1 MSLLLT
7 LAVLAQ
13 APAAKAPRTI
23 SVEDGVHLALLHS
36 PGLHAVQL
44 RADSAEDQS
53 RSVRGRMLPGIYLSD
68 EHQHYSE
75 AFDIAFGPA
84 SFVARGQN
92 VNTFVAAASQPVLGL
107 LHLFQD
113 KAGLDELALAA
124 HEGEHITEDA
134 ITEAVQTGYLRY
146 FEGKASEEVATAS
159 IAQLDEQRQVMEA
172 RVKAGAATT
181 ADLLRLEVAIAN
193 ARQQLIVSK
202 TQEQITYSA
211 LLIAMGFSAEDSDVT
226 LLEPTALEDKVLPA
240 VTEVEAQQR
249 AAANRPEVFRAR
261 YEQRAAEHQSTSK
274 FFLLLPEANLEAGYV
289 HLFGQAFAPADSYY
303 VGFKATWNIWEWGAS
318 WFQRQAAQR
327 NAEAAADVRED
338 QERQVKTEA
347 SSRLSTYRSAHS
359 AVEVAQ
365 TAIASAEEAWRVTQA
380 LLKAGTATTT
390 DLLDSQSA
398 LTQAKLNLVRAR
410 YQEAVAKVGV
420 ERAMGRPHGDVQ

>member
-1 MSLLLT
+1 
-7 LAVLAQ
+7 
-13 APAAKAPRTI
+13 
-23 SVEDGVHLALLHS
+23 
-36 PGLHAVQL
+36 
-44 RADSAEDQS
+44 
-53 RSVRGRMLPGIYLSD
+53 
-68 EHQHYSE
+68 
-75 AFDIAFGPA
+75 
-84 SFVARGQN
+84 
-92 VNTFVAAASQPVLGL
+92 
-107 LHLFQD
+107 
-113 KAGLDELALAA
+113 
-124 HEGEHITEDA
+124 
-134 ITEAVQTGYLRY
+134 
-146 FEGKASEEVATAS
+146 
-159 IAQLDEQRQVMEA
+159 
-172 RVKAGAATT
+172 
-181 ADLLRLEVAIAN
+181 
-193 ARQQLIVSK
+193 
-202 TQEQITYSA
+202 
-211 LLIAMGFSAEDSDVT
+211 MGFSAEDTDVT
-226 LLEPTALEDKVLPA
+226 LLEPTALEDKVMPA

-327 NAEAAADVRED
+327 NAEAAADLRED

-420 ERAMGRPHGDVQ
+420 ERAMGRPHGEVQ